1 MAKKD
6 KKDGSSVQVRLPA
19 PRLKKLHGETVAA
32 QLTEQFKYSSPMQVP
47 TLTKVVVNMGTGVE
61 EKDLENGMRDME
73 TITGQK
79 AVVTKAKKSVS
90 NFKVR
95 EGMKIGCHVTLRG
108 DRMWHFFDR
117 LCTVALPRLR
127 DFQGLSR
134 RSFDGR
140 GNFTIGLKEQLVFT
154 EIDYDT
160 FDKIRGMDVTIVT
173 TARNDEEGAVLLKG
187 LGLPLQDK

>member
-1 MAKKD
+1 MAKD
-6 KKDGSSVQVRLPA
+6 KKKKSKPA
-19 PRLKKLHGETVAA
+19 PTKLPTPRLRAVHKEKIAKMMI
-32 QLTEQFKYSSPMQVP
+32 EQFKYSSPMQVP
-47 TLTKVVVNMGTGVE
+47 TLTKIVVNMGTGAE
-61 EKDLENGMRDME
+61 EKDIDKSLDDM
-73 TITGQK
+73 TVITGQK
-79 AVVTKAKKSVS
+79 PVICKAKKSVS

-95 EGMKIGCHVTLRG
+95 EGMKIGCKVTLRG

-134 RSFDGR
+134 KSFDGR
-140 GNFTIGLKEQLVFT
+140 GNYSIGLKEQLVFT

-173 TARNDEEGAVLLKG
+173 TAINDEEGAVLLKG
-187 LGLPLQDK
+187 LGMPLQEK

>member
-6 KKDGSSVQVRLPA
+6 KKERSTIQLKLPP
-19 PRLKKLHGETVAA
+19 PRLKKLHKETVAA
-32 QLTEQFKYSSPMQVP
+32 LLTEQFKYSTPMQVP
-47 TLTKVVVNMGTGVE
+47 TVTKVVVNMGTGIE
-61 EKDLENGMRDME
+61 EKDLESGIRDME

-79 AVVTKAKKSVS
+79 AIVTKAKKSIS

-140 GNFTIGLKEQLVFT
+140 GNYSIGLKEQLVFT

-173 TARNDEEGAVLLKG
+173 SARNDEEAAVLLKG

>member
-6 KKDGSSVQVRLPA
+6 KKERSTVQLKLPP
-19 PRLKKLHGETVAA
+19 PRLKKLHKETVAA
-32 QLTEQFKYSSPMQVP
+32 LLTEQFKYTTPMQVP
-47 TLTKVVVNMGTGVE
+47 TVTKVVVNMGTGIE
-61 EKDLENGMRDME
+61 EKDLESGIRDME

-79 AVVTKAKKSVS
+79 AVVTKAKKSIS

-140 GNFTIGLKEQLVFT
+140 GNYSIGLKEQLVFT

-173 TARNDEEGAVLLKG
+173 SARNDEEAAVLLKG

>member
-1 MAKKD
+1 MNL
-6 KKDGSSVQVRLPA
+6 LPNPLSA
-19 PRLKKLHGETVAA
+19 PRDAYCATNSSGVVDP
-32 QLTEQFKYSSPMQVP
+32 YSD
-47 TLTKVVVNMGTGVE
+47 TRWFD
-61 EKDLENGMRDME
+61 DLSCPD
-73 TITGQK
+73 
-79 AVVTKAKKSVS
+79 
-90 NFKVR
+90 
-95 EGMKIGCHVTLRG
+95 
-108 DRMWHFFDR
+108 FFDR

-187 LGLPLQDK
+187 LGLPLQEK

>member
-6 KKDGSSVQVRLPA
+6 KKERSTIQLKLPP
-19 PRLKKLHGETVAA
+19 PRLKKLHKETVAA
-32 QLTEQFKYSSPMQVP
+32 LLTEQFKYTTPMQVP
-47 TLTKVVVNMGTGVE
+47 TVTKVVVNMGTGIE
-61 EKDLENGMRDME
+61 EKDLESGIRDME

-79 AVVTKAKKSVS
+79 AIVTKAKKSIS

-108 DRMWHFFDR
+108 DRMWYFFDR

-140 GNFTIGLKEQLVFT
+140 GNYSIGLKEQLVFT

-173 TARNDEEGAVLLKG
+173 SARNDEEAAVLLKG

>member
-6 KKDGSSVQVRLPA
+6 KKERSTVQLKLPS
-19 PRLKKLHGETVAA
+19 PRLKKLHKETVAA
-32 QLTEQFKYSSPMQVP
+32 LLTEQFNYTTPMQVP
-47 TLTKVVVNMGTGVE
+47 TVTKVVVNMGTGIE
-61 EKDLENGMRDME
+61 EKDLESGIRDME

-79 AVVTKAKKSVS
+79 AVVTKAKKSIS

-140 GNFTIGLKEQLVFT
+140 GNYSIGLKEQLVFT

-173 TARNDEEGAVLLKG
+173 SARNDEEAAVLLKG